1 MGVSTR
7 THHENSRVPTTT
19 SECSLPDQRVSRQ
32 PSGTRNLDFRQIRDE
47 RSATWNAALDATVE
61 VTKGGRP
68 DLFLVSVDDDCPAN
82 CSLAEHPNGTHAG
95 WCSCDVFQ
103 ATTGLPASL
112 CSSPARCP
120 QRT

>member
-1 MGVSTR
+1 MKTAES
-7 THHENSRVPTTT
+7 PTTI
-19 SECSLPDQRVSRQ
+19 SECSPSNQWISRQ

-68 DLFLVSVDDDCPAN
+68 DLFLVAVDDGYPVN

-103 ATTGLPASL
+103 ATTVCPHLCVLRQHAALNELNLP
-112 CSSPARCP
+112 RKE
-120 QRT
+120 